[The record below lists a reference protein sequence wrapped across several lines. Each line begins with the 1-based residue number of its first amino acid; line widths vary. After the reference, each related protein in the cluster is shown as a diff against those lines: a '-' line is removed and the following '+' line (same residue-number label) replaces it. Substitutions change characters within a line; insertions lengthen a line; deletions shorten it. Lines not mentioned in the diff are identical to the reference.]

1 MLKNIIRMFDI
12 TMRYPDIKII
22 KIYNKKKTIIL
33 RIIVDYKEKINVHIE
48 KITNYKSFQ
57 IQSSANQELK
67 KWQDLKEMLL
77 LKSTK

>member
-1 MLKNIIRMFDI
+1 MNQIKDQIIQPSNFNHF
-12 TMRYPDIKII
+12 KII